1 MITYDIV
8 ISHVLANTQTPK
20 SEVRVLDTPINIKM
34 NTSLI
39 KPWVVITVADFLVY
53 GTNKKF
59 HCTGHRYLNNN
70 LKFLKNKP
78 NGIIKTNQKYF

>member
-39 KPWVVITVADFLVY
+39 KLWVVITVADFLVY

-59 HCTGHRYLNNN
+59 HCIGHRYLNNN